1 MLDLSKKINPSLL
14 NPDML
19 VGRYIPNLVAKPFA
33 VTKEYAQLIYDQ
45 TSSPRLD
52 KVLKKWDQESWASP
66 EQRQKLA
73 YTILVELLSY
83 QFASPV
89 RWIETQ
95 DLLFT
100 QYRFERLIELGPSPT
115 LTGMA
120 TRTLK
125 AKYEAQD
132 DAVSRKRAVLCHAK
146 NAREIYYLFEDE
158 VLPVSAPT
166 EAEPAAAIVPSV
178 SIPAPA
184 PAVAA
189 APTGTA
195 VAIED
200 VPLKAADIL
209 LYIIAQKLKKRVEEV
224 PLTKSIKDLVGGKS
238 TLQNEILGDL
248 QLEFISAPEKGEE
261 LPLEELGT
269 ALGVGH
275 PGTLGKYTSGLIS
288 RLIGGKMPGGFNAS
302 AIKGYLSK
310 TWGLGSSRAD
320 GVLLLGTTVEPA
332 KRLSSEAEGKAWLD
346 TVVSAYAQRTGISLS
361 SGGSSGS
368 GGGGVG
374 GAVINSEEF
383 LKFKTEQDRFVAQHI
398 ELYMRYLNRDSRAGE
413 IAHDKEKAISAQL
426 QARLDSIA
434 REHGDMYIDGIQPAF
449 DPLKA
454 RHFDSSWNWVRQD
467 ALLMYYDI
475 IHGRLTTVDRELT
488 ARCIALLN
496 RADPELLTYMQYHI
510 DRCDPRKGDTYVLA
524 KQFGQQLIDNTR
536 EVLGQPPVYKDG
548 KRTDMICYFPR
559 NQVCFTVTFPTAP
572 HTEVT
577 AKGEVVYT
585 EVVRENVR
593 KLEAY
598 VEEMASGDTIST
610 VNIQKVQE
618 DVLKLWTV
626 VKSQP
631 GISLDQK
638 NRIKAL
644 YEGVVRSLRKGP
656 EQTRTRMR
664 NRRSSSQFLRPQ
676 ISAVTPVSDDKVPLL
691 HLKRKVGNNWEYSS
705 NLTGVYLDILHEIAT
720 SGTTFKDKNA
730 LLTGVGKGSIGVE
743 ILKGL
748 LSGGAHVVI
757 TTSRYSRSTV
767 EYYQSIYQSYGA
779 RGSALTVVPFNQGSK
794 QDVEALVD
802 YIYATLGMDLDYILP
817 FAAIPENGREIDG
830 LDDKSELAHR
840 IMLVNLLRILG
851 AVKTKKASRQ
861 FVTRPTQV
869 ILPLSPNHGLFGN
882 DGLYSESKISLET
895 LFQRWNSESWGEYLC
910 LAGAVIG

>member
-1 MLDLSKKINPSLL
+1 MLKTLSLDLSKKINPSLL

-19 VGRYIPNLVAKPFA
+19 VGKYIPNLVAKPFA

-100 QYRFERLIELGPSPT
+100 QYHFERFIELGPSPT
-115 LTGMA
+115 LTSMA

-132 DAVSRKRAVLCHAK
+132 DAVSRKRIILCHAK

-158 VLPVSAPT
+158 ALPVSELTETEPAATIVPSALIPTPVPVVAAPT
-166 EAEPAAAIVPSV
+166 ESV
-178 SIPAPA
+178 A
-184 PAVAA
+184 
-189 APTGTA
+189 
-195 VAIED
+195 AIED

-209 LYIIAQKLKKRVEEV
+209 LYIIAQKLKKKVEEV

-248 QLEFISAPEKGEE
+248 QLEFTSAPEKGEE
-261 LPLEELGT
+261 LPLGELGS

-288 RLIGGKMPGGFNAS
+288 RLVGGKMPGGFNVS

-320 GVLLLGTTVEPA
+320 GVLLLGTTMEPA

-346 TVVSAYAQRTGISLS
+346 TVVGAYAQRSGISLS
-361 SGGSSGS
+361 SGGSGGTGGS
-368 GGGGVG
+368 SAG
-374 GAVINSEEF
+374 GAMINSEEF
-383 LKFKTEQDRFVAQHI
+383 LKFKAEQDRFAAQHI

-413 IAHDKEKAISAQL
+413 IAHDKEKATSAQL
-426 QARLDSIA
+426 QARLDAIA
-434 REHGDMYIDGIQPAF
+434 REHGDTYIEGIQPAF

-510 DRCDPRKGDTYVLA
+510 NRCDPRKGDTYALA

-548 KRTDMICYFPR
+548 KRMRRICCLPR
-559 NQVCFTVTFPTAP
+559 C
-572 HTEVT
+572 
-577 AKGEVVYT
+577 
-585 EVVRENVR
+585 
-593 KLEAY
+593 
-598 VEEMASGDTIST
+598 
-610 VNIQKVQE
+610 
-618 DVLKLWTV
+618 
-626 VKSQP
+626 
-631 GISLDQK
+631 
-638 NRIKAL
+638 
-644 YEGVVRSLRKGP
+644 
-656 EQTRTRMR
+656 
-664 NRRSSSQFLRPQ
+664 
-676 ISAVTPVSDDKVPLL
+676 
-691 HLKRKVGNNWEYSS
+691 
-705 NLTGVYLDILHEIAT
+705 
-720 SGTTFKDKNA
+720 
-730 LLTGVGKGSIGVE
+730 
-743 ILKGL
+743 
-748 LSGGAHVVI
+748 
-757 TTSRYSRSTV
+757 
-767 EYYQSIYQSYGA
+767 
-779 RGSALTVVPFNQGSK
+779 
-794 QDVEALVD
+794 
-802 YIYATLGMDLDYILP
+802 
-817 FAAIPENGREIDG
+817 
-830 LDDKSELAHR
+830 
-840 IMLVNLLRILG
+840 
-851 AVKTKKASRQ
+851 
-861 FVTRPTQV
+861 
-869 ILPLSPNHGLFGN
+869 LF
-882 DGLYSESKISLET
+882 
-895 LFQRWNSESWGEYLC
+895 
-910 LAGAVIG
+910 